1 MQKEPLMISDN
12 NTAPHNDNS
21 TLGFVFFFFY
31 VALYSFFVFLNAFF
45 PEKMTTFTISGINL
59 PVIYGFILI
68 TSAVLL
74 ALIYSYVL
82 RNKGK
87 HSGDSN

>member
-1 MQKEPLMISDN
+1 MISDN

>member
-1 MQKEPLMISDN
+1 MISDN
-12 NTAPHNDNS
+12 KTSPHNDNS

-82 RNKGK
+82 RNKGN
-87 HSGDSN
+87 HTGDSN

>member
-1 MQKEPLMISDN
+1 MISEN
-12 NTAPHNDNS
+12 KTAPHNDNS

-82 RNKGK
+82 RNKGNN
-87 HSGDSN
+87 SGDSN

>member
-1 MQKEPLMISDN
+1 MITEKN
-12 NTAPHNDNS
+12 PAPHNDNS
-21 TLGFVFFFFY
+21 TMGFVFFFFY
-31 VALYSFFVFLNAFF
+31 VAIYSFFVFLNAFY
-45 PEKMTTFTISGINL
+45 PEKMTTLTISGINL

-68 TSAVLL
+68 TSAVFL
-74 ALIYSYVL
+74 ALIYSLVL

>member
-1 MQKEPLMISDN
+1 MISDN
-12 NTAPHNDNS
+12 KTEPHNDNS

-82 RNKGK
+82 RNKGN

>member
-1 MQKEPLMISDN
+1 MRKDMMISDN
-12 NTAPHNDNS
+12 KTAPHNDNS

-82 RNKGK
+82 RNKGN

>member
-1 MQKEPLMISDN
+1 MEGTLMISEKKS
-12 NTAPHNDNS
+12 APHNDNS
-21 TLGFVFFFFY
+21 TLGFVFFFVY
-31 VALYSFFVFLNAFF
+31 VALYSFFVFLNAFY
-45 PEKMTTFTISGINL
+45 PEKMTSLTISGINL
-59 PVIYGFILI
+59 PVIYGFFLI

-74 ALIYSYVL
+74 ALIYSWFL

>member
-1 MQKEPLMISDN
+1 MFSDN
-12 NTAPHNDNS
+12 KTATHHDNS